1 MFCREFQVYFTKRP
15 NLACTQGHWRIEN
28 NDVSLLFNPCGPVH
42 DLSLPNGCLGA
53 LACAKQHSQWN
64 VISRP
69 LRGSSL
75 LESYNAESIESG
87 FRVTYPLENACRLS
101 IDYTCGKSLG
111 KPIPVDTFQADSC
124 NFKLSWETRAAC
136 SEKMEPVALSGH
148 SFRDPVRQVFDS
160 RPI

>member
-1 MFCREFQVYFTKRP
+1 MSFRYFFSTKT
-15 NLACTQGHWRIEN
+15 NLTRTLGHWRIEN

-75 LESYNAESIESG
+75 LESYTAEGIENG
-87 FRVTYPLENACRLS
+87 FRVTYPLENACQLS

-111 KPIPVDTFQADSC
+111 KPVPVETFQADSC

-136 SEKMEPVALSGH
+136 AEKMEHVVLSGH
-148 SFRDPVRQVFDS
+148 SFQDPIRHGFNL
-160 RPI
+160 